1 MKEIDITIKI
11 KLCNPQELTADDRE
25 LVDRAIKATEN
36 AYAPYSNFYVGA
48 AIRLQDGTIFTGANQ
63 ENAAFTSGT
72 CAERATLFA
81 AQSQRPDQPLST
93 IAIAARNAAGLLKQP
108 IPPCGQ
114 CRQAL
119 LEMEDRY
126 KKPLRLLLYGTDGIY
141 VINSVK
147 DILPLTFVGDTMK

>member
-1 MKEIDITIKI
+1 MKEIGITIKI

-25 LVDRAIKATEN
+25 LVERAIKATEN
-36 AYAPYSNFYVGA
+36 AYAPYSRFYVGA

-63 ENAAFTSGT
+63 ENAAFTSGP

-126 KKPLRLLLYGTDGIY
+126 KKPLRLMLYGTEGIY

>member
-25 LVDRAIKATEN
+25 LVERAIKATEN

-81 AQSQRPDQPLST
+81 AQSQRPDQPIST

>member
-25 LVDRAIKATEN
+25 LVERAIKATEN
-36 AYAPYSNFYVGA
+36 AYAPYSHFYVGA

>member
-1 MKEIDITIKI
+1 MKEIGITIKI

-25 LVDRAIKATEN
+25 LVERAIKATEN
-36 AYAPYSNFYVGA
+36 AYAPYSSFYVGA

-126 KKPLRLLLYGTDGIY
+126 KKPLRLLLYGTEGIY

>member
-11 KLCNPQELTADDRE
+11 KLCNPQELTTDDRE
-25 LVDRAIKATEN
+25 LVERAIKATEN
-36 AYAPYSNFYVGA
+36 AYAPYSHFYVGA

-126 KKPLRLLLYGTDGIY
+126 KKPLRLLLYGTEGIY

>member
-1 MKEIDITIKI
+1 MKEIGITIKI

-25 LVDRAIKATEN
+25 LVERAIKATEN
-36 AYAPYSNFYVGA
+36 AYAPYSRFYVGA

-126 KKPLRLLLYGTDGIY
+126 KKPLRLMLYGTEGIY

>member
-25 LVDRAIKATEN
+25 LVERAIKATEN
-36 AYAPYSNFYVGA
+36 AYAPYSHFYVGA

-81 AQSQRPDQPLST
+81 AQSQRPDQPIST

-108 IPPCGQ
+108 IPP
-114 CRQAL
+114 
-119 LEMEDRY
+119 
-126 KKPLRLLLYGTDGIY
+126 
-141 VINSVK
+141 
-147 DILPLTFVGDTMK
+147 

>member
-11 KLCNPQELTADDRE
+11 KLCNLQELTADDRE
-25 LVDRAIKATEN
+25 LVERAIKATEN
-36 AYAPYSNFYVGA
+36 AYAPYSHFYVGA

-119 LEMEDRY
+119 LGMEDRY
-126 KKPLRLLLYGTDGIY
+126 KSPSAYCCMAQKAST
-141 VINSVK
+141 SS
-147 DILPLTFVGDTMK
+147 TA

>member
-25 LVDRAIKATEN
+25 LVERAIKATEN
-36 AYAPYSNFYVGA
+36 AYAPYSHFYVGA

-81 AQSQRPDQPLST
+81 AQSQRPDQPIST

-119 LEMEDRY
+119 LGMEDRY
-126 KKPLRLLLYGTDGIY
+126 KKPLRLLLYGTEGIY

>member
-36 AYAPYSNFYVGA
+36 AYAPYSHFYVGA

-126 KKPLRLLLYGTDGIY
+126 KKPLRLMLYGTEGIY

>member
-36 AYAPYSNFYVGA
+36 AYAPYSHFYVGA

-81 AQSQRPDQPLST
+81 AQSQRPDQPIST

-119 LEMEDRY
+119 LEVEDRY
-126 KKPLRLLLYGTDGIY
+126 KKPLRLLLYGTEGIY

>member
-25 LVDRAIKATEN
+25 LVERAIKATEN
-36 AYAPYSNFYVGA
+36 AYAPYSHFYVGA

-126 KKPLRLLLYGTDGIY
+126 KKPLRLLLYGTEGIY

>member
-126 KKPLRLLLYGTDGIY
+126 KKPLRLLLYGTEGIY

>member
-11 KLCNPQELTADDRE
+11 RLCNPQELTADDRE

-36 AYAPYSNFYVGA
+36 AYAPYSHFYVGA

-126 KKPLRLLLYGTDGIY
+126 KKPLRLLLYGTEGIY

>member
-36 AYAPYSNFYVGA
+36 AYAPYSHFYVGA

-126 KKPLRLLLYGTDGIY
+126 QKPLRLLLYGTEGIY

>member
-11 KLCNPQELTADDRE
+11 KLCNLQELTADDRE
-25 LVDRAIKATEN
+25 LVERAIKATEN
-36 AYAPYSNFYVGA
+36 AYAPYSHFYVGA

-81 AQSQRPDQPLST
+81 AQSKRPDQPLST

-126 KKPLRLLLYGTDGIY
+126 KKPLRLLLYGTEGIY

>member
-36 AYAPYSNFYVGA
+36 AYAPYSRFYVGA

-72 CAERATLFA
+72 SAERATLFA

-126 KKPLRLLLYGTDGIY
+126 KKPLRLMLYGTEGIY

>member
-1 MKEIDITIKI
+1 MKEIDINIKI

-25 LVDRAIKATEN
+25 LVERAIKATEN

-48 AIRLQDGTIFTGANQ
+48 AVRLQDGTIVTGANQ

-72 CAERATLFA
+72 CAERATIFA
-81 AQSQRPDQPLST
+81 AQSHYPDQPIST

-114 CRQAL
+114 CRQAM

>member
-25 LVDRAIKATEN
+25 LVERAIKATEY
-36 AYAPYSNFYVGA
+36 AYAPYSHFYVGA

-81 AQSQRPDQPLST
+81 AQSQRPDQPIST

-126 KKPLRLLLYGTDGIY
+126 KKPLRLLLYGTEGIY

>member
-36 AYAPYSNFYVGA
+36 AYAPYSHFYVGA

-126 KKPLRLLLYGTDGIY
+126 KKPLRLLLYGTEGIY

>member
-36 AYAPYSNFYVGA
+36 AYAPYSHFYVGA

-81 AQSQRPDQPLST
+81 AQSQRPDQPIST

-126 KKPLRLLLYGTDGIY
+126 KKPLRLLLYGTEGIY

>member
-25 LVDRAIKATEN
+25 LVERAIKATEN
-36 AYAPYSNFYVGA
+36 AYAPYSHFYVGA

-81 AQSQRPDQPLST
+81 AQSQRPDQPIST
-93 IAIAARNAAGLLKQP
+93 LAIAARNAAGLLKQP

-126 KKPLRLLLYGTDGIY
+126 KKPLRLLLYGTEGIY

>member
-25 LVDRAIKATEN
+25 LVERAIKATEN
-36 AYAPYSNFYVGA
+36 AYAPYSRFYVGA

-126 KKPLRLLLYGTDGIY
+126 KKPLRLMLYGTEGIY

>member
-1 MKEIDITIKI
+1 MKEIGITIKI
-11 KLCNPQELTADDRE
+11 QLCNPQELTADDRE
-25 LVDRAIKATEN
+25 LVERAIKATEN
-36 AYAPYSNFYVGA
+36 AYAPYSHFYVGA

-63 ENAAFTSGT
+63 ENAAFTSGS

-126 KKPLRLLLYGTDGIY
+126 KKPLRLLLYGTEGIY

>member
-25 LVDRAIKATEN
+25 LVERAIKATEN
-36 AYAPYSNFYVGA
+36 AYAPYSHFSVGA

-126 KKPLRLLLYGTDGIY
+126 KKPLRLLLYGTEGIY

>member
-11 KLCNPQELTADDRE
+11 KLCNPQELTVDDRE

-36 AYAPYSNFYVGA
+36 AYAPYSHFYVGA

-126 KKPLRLLLYGTDGIY
+126 KKPLRLLLYGTEGIY

>member
-25 LVDRAIKATEN
+25 LVERAIKATEN
-36 AYAPYSNFYVGA
+36 AYAPYSHFYVGA

-81 AQSQRPDQPLST
+81 AQSQRPDQPIST

-126 KKPLRLLLYGTDGIY
+126 KKPLRLMLYGTEGIY

>member
-25 LVDRAIKATEN
+25 LVERAIKATEN
-36 AYAPYSNFYVGA
+36 AYAPYSHFYVGA

-93 IAIAARNAAGLLKQP
+93 IAVAARNAAGLLKQP

-126 KKPLRLLLYGTDGIY
+126 KKPLRLLLYGTEGIY

>member
-25 LVDRAIKATEN
+25 LVERAIKATEN
-36 AYAPYSNFYVGA
+36 AYAPYSHFYVGA

-81 AQSQRPDQPLST
+81 AQSQRPDQPIST

-126 KKPLRLLLYGTDGIY
+126 KKPLRLLLYGTEGIY

>member
-25 LVDRAIKATEN
+25 LVERAIKATEN
-36 AYAPYSNFYVGA
+36 AYAPYSHFYVGA

-126 KKPLRLLLYGTDGIY
+126 KKPLRLLLYGTEGIY

-147 DILPLTFVGDTMK
+147 DILPLTFMGDTMK

>member
-25 LVDRAIKATEN
+25 LVERAIKATEN
-36 AYAPYSNFYVGA
+36 AYAPYSHFYVGA

-81 AQSQRPDQPLST
+81 AQSQRPDQPIST

-119 LEMEDRY
+119 LGMEDRY
-126 KKPLRLLLYGTDGIY
+126 KKPLRLLLYVTEGIY

>member
-25 LVDRAIKATEN
+25 LVERAIKATEN

-126 KKPLRLLLYGTDGIY
+126 KKPLRLLLYGTEGIY

>member
-36 AYAPYSNFYVGA
+36 AYAPYSHFYVGA

-93 IAIAARNAAGLLKQP
+93 IAVAARNAAGLLKQP

-126 KKPLRLLLYGTDGIY
+126 KKPLRLLLYGTEGIY

>member
-25 LVDRAIKATEN
+25 LVERAIKATEN

>member
-11 KLCNPQELTADDRE
+11 KLCNPQELTADDCE
-25 LVDRAIKATEN
+25 LVERAIKATEN
-36 AYAPYSNFYVGA
+36 AYAPYSHFYVGA

-126 KKPLRLLLYGTDGIY
+126 KKPLRLLLYGTEGIY

>member
-36 AYAPYSNFYVGA
+36 AYAPYSRFYVGA

-126 KKPLRLLLYGTDGIY
+126 KKPLRLMLYGTEGIY

>member
-25 LVDRAIKATEN
+25 LVERAIKATEN
-36 AYAPYSNFYVGA
+36 AYAPYSHFYVGA

-126 KKPLRLLLYGTDGIY
+126 KKPLRILLYGTEGIY

>member
-1 MKEIDITIKI
+1 
-11 KLCNPQELTADDRE
+11 
-25 LVDRAIKATEN
+25 
-36 AYAPYSNFYVGA
+36 
-48 AIRLQDGTIFTGANQ
+48 
-63 ENAAFTSGT
+63 
-72 CAERATLFA
+72 
-81 AQSQRPDQPLST
+81 
-93 IAIAARNAAGLLKQP
+93 LLKQP

-126 KKPLRLLLYGTDGIY
+126 KKPLRLLLYGTEGIY

>member
-25 LVDRAIKATEN
+25 LVERAIKATEN
-36 AYAPYSNFYVGA
+36 AYAPYSHFYVGA

-119 LEMEDRY
+119 LEVEDRY
-126 KKPLRLLLYGTDGIY
+126 KKPLRLLLYGTEGIY